1 MAITTVREVLIE
13 ASNRLISASLT
24 PQLDARVLLGHVLGL
39 TPTQMLAA
47 FNDQL
52 STEQVTQFQGL
63 IERRS
68 ALEPIAYLIGSR
80 EFYGL
85 MFNVDRRVLVPRP
98 DTEIL
103 VEQALTWIKQ
113 QQRPLVVA
121 DIGTG
126 SGCIAVA
133 VAKHVPNIKMY
144 AVDLSPAALAVAQS
158 NVERHGLQQQIE
170 LIHGDGVSQLP
181 EPIDLLLS
189 NPPYT
194 LLDEI
199 EPGVRLHEPTLALD
213 GGPDGLDCY
222 RQLLPATAAILRQG
236 QPSAALFEIGAWQ
249 GSEVV
254 ALAQASF
261 PQAKIQL
268 VRDLAARDRVVQI
281 EQI

>member
-1 MAITTVREVLIE
+1 MAITTVREALIE
-13 ASNRLISASLT
+13 ASNSLISASLT
-24 PQLDARVLLGHVLGL
+24 PQLDARVLLAHVLGL
-39 TPTQMLAA
+39 TPTQILAA

-52 STEQVTQFQGL
+52 AAEQVEQFQGL

-68 ALEPIAYLIGSR
+68 ALEPIAYLIGVR

-85 MFNVDRRVLVPRP
+85 IFNVDRRVLVPRP

-133 VAKHVPNIKMY
+133 VAKHAPTINMY

-158 NVERHGLQQQIE
+158 NVERHGLQQQIK

-222 RQLLPATAAILRQG
+222 RQLLPATVASLRQG

-249 GSEVV
+249 GPAVV

-281 EQI
+281 EQA

>member
-1 MAITTVREVLIE
+1 MATITLREALIE
-13 ASNRLISASLT
+13 AANQLSSASLT
-24 PQLDARVLLGHVLGL
+24 PQLDARVLLAHVLGL
-39 TPTQMLAA
+39 DSSQILARFNEHLEAEHAAA
-47 FNDQL
+47 FQA
-52 STEQVTQFQGL
+52 L
-63 IERRS
+63 IERRN
-68 ALEPIAYLIGSR
+68 ALEPIAYLIGAR

-85 MFNVDRRVLVPRP
+85 TFNVDQRVLVPRP

-113 QQRPLVVA
+113 QNRPLVVA

-133 VAKHVPNIKMY
+133 VAKHAPNIKLY

-158 NVERHGLQQQIE
+158 NVERHGLHQQIQ

-222 RQLLPATAAILRQG
+222 RQLLPATATVLRQG
-236 QPSAALFEIGAWQ
+236 QPTAALFEIGAWQ
-249 GSEVV
+249 GPDVV

-261 PQAKIQL
+261 PHATIQL
-268 VRDLAARDRVVQI
+268 LRDLAARDRVVQI
-281 EQI
+281 EQA

>member
-1 MAITTVREVLIE
+1 MATPTLREALTE
-13 ASNRLISASLT
+13 ATSQLISVSLT
-24 PQLDARVLLGHVLGL
+24 PQLDARVLLAHVLGL
-39 TPTQMLAA
+39 TSTQILAKL
-47 FNDQL
+47 NEQL
-52 STEQVTQFQGL
+52 STEHAAAFQQL
-63 IERRS
+63 LKRRS

-85 MFNVDRRVLVPRP
+85 TFDVDRRVLVPRP

-113 QQRPLVVA
+113 QKRPLVVA

-133 VAKHVPNIKMY
+133 VAKNAPNIKLY
-144 AVDLSPAALAVAQS
+144 AVDLSPDALAVAQH
-158 NVERHGLQQQIE
+158 NIERHGLQQQIQ
-170 LIHGDGVSQLP
+170 LVHGDGVSQLP
-181 EPIDLLLS
+181 EPIDLVLS

-199 EPGVRLHEPTLALD
+199 EHGVRLHEPTLALD
-213 GGPDGLDCY
+213 GGPDGLECY

-236 QPSAALFEIGAWQ
+236 QPTAALFEIGAWQ
-249 GSEVV
+249 GPAVV

-261 PQAKIQL
+261 PHAKIQL
-268 VRDLAARDRVVQI
+268 VSDLAARDRVVQI